1 MAGKHDY
8 EATTQRTFER
18 FAEIARKAF
27 TEIANAWRP
36 VFEAVAEVFRK
47 FKANRRIRRAVH
59 LRHLTQA
66 AWYMSDHQRRL
77 AARKPIWQEF
87 AEVVSTADETVLSG
101 LPTDG
106 AERHDDYIR
115 AGVAGVAE
123 TAEGGRT

>member
-1 MAGKHDY
+1 MASKPDY
-8 EATTQRTFER
+8 EAATQRTFEK

-27 TEIANAWRP
+27 MEIANAWRP

-59 LRHLTQA
+59 LKHLTQA
-66 AWYMSDHQRRL
+66 AWYMSDHQRRM

-87 AEVVSTADETVLSG
+87 EEVVSAADETTLSG

-106 AERHDDYIR
+106 AERHDDYLQ
-115 AGVAGVAE
+115 
-123 TAEGGRT
+123 AEGGRVRT